1 MLNKDEKLNA
11 PQTKLA
17 KPPFTHCFIVLLFSA
32 MESNA
37 VERNLSRPQSIIEVK
52 YHFHCKG
59 KLYSLLLFI
68 FMIISCSQK

>member
-11 PQTKLA
+11 PRKKLA

-37 VERNLSRPQSIIEVK
+37 VERNLSRPQ
-52 YHFHCKG
+52 
-59 KLYSLLLFI
+59 
-68 FMIISCSQK
+68 